1 VKRLLFLVTLAVLAG
16 AAPASGNR
24 PVAPRVDGVVVFASN
39 RDGDSDLYAVNPDG
53 TGLTQLTN
61 DPQGDYEPIP
71 SPDGEHILFL
81 GGEDE
86 APTVIDADG
95 SGRRSLS
102 ECSTTPGGWSP
113 DSRHFVCS
121 QYDEGLLILDTVD
134 GTSTQL
140 VDSGAKPV
148 WSPDGQTIAYVDDDR
163 LFVVPAAGG
172 ARRRLGIRKVTD
184 SAAPAW
190 SPDSQR
196 VAYVARGSGLD
207 LYSLWT
213 IRADGSGGRRIAQ
226 KISEDSPQWS
236 PDGSRIA
243 FVKRL
248 AHYVA
253 AVFTA
258 RSDGSGIH
266 QVSVSRAGESSNEPS
281 WTGDGRLVLYGR
293 GRFREADQADIYAV
307 GRVGHGGRALT
318 HPFPSGGTNST
329 PQWLSGPRVTGHEPS
344 PRTIAFPFKRRLVF
358 KPQIISVITDGRRAI
373 PLLAAED
380 ARLQI
385 WDATTG
391 RSVRGPEPCAN
402 TYGPGDVVLAGG
414 RIAWTCSEAGNTY
427 YASRLQTFRLG
438 RGSAVTVASSYGEP
452 EHGGTSLGDLVGR
465 RTTIAFTNHHEGAQ
479 ERHDA
484 WLLSASKARK
494 CPQGAIYRSRSVCRR
509 LIGANGGVTTAVD
522 AGKVLTVAR
531 DGLVRILSTNGSVRR
546 SWNLGEGIVTGRLRG
561 RTLAV
566 QRGTTLDTYDT
577 ATGAHTRTC
586 SLAADEGPTFLL
598 DVQGDL
604 VVYATGG
611 AVHLLRLSSGRDVA
625 LRLPGAAP
633 TLDVH
638 LEPAGLFVSW
648 NTMYNRRLGRLGFVP
663 RRVVNARL

>member
-1 VKRLLFLVTLAVLAG
+1 MKRLLFLVTLAVLAG
-16 AAPASGNR
+16 AAPASGDR
-24 PVAPRVDGVVVFASN
+24 PAATRADGVVVFASN

-61 DPQGDYEPIP
+61 DPQDDYDPIP
-71 SPDGEHILFL
+71 SPDGKHILFV

-86 APTVIDADG
+86 APAVINADG
-95 SGRRSLS
+95 SGRRSLP

-121 QYDEGLLILDTVD
+121 RYDEGLQILDTVD
-134 GTSTQL
+134 GTSTQF

-148 WSPDGQTIAYVDDDR
+148 WSPDGQTIAYVDDQR

-196 VAYVARGSGLD
+196 VAYVAPGSGFD
-207 LYSLWT
+207 VYSLWT

-258 RSDGSGIH
+258 RIDGSGMH

-281 WTGDGRLVLYGR
+281 WTGDGRLVLFSR

-307 GRVGHGGRALT
+307 GPVGHGGRALT

-329 PQWLSGPRVTGHEPS
+329 PQWLTGPRVTGHEPS

-358 KPQIISVITDGRRAI
+358 KPQIVSVITDGRRAI
-373 PLLAAED
+373 PLLGVED
-380 ARLQI
+380 ARLRI
-385 WDATTG
+385 WDPTTG

-402 TYGPGDVVLAGG
+402 TYGPGYVALAGG

-438 RGSAVTVASSYGEP
+438 RGPAVTVASSYGEP

-465 RTTIAFTNHHEGAQ
+465 GTTIVFTNHHEGVQ
-479 ERHDA
+479 ESHDA
-484 WLLSASKARK
+484 WVLATSKARK
-494 CPQGAIYRSRSVCRR
+494 CPQGPIYRSRSVCLR
-509 LIGANGGVTTAVD
+509 LTGANGGVTTAVD

-531 DGLVRILSTNGSVRR
+531 NGLVRILSTSGSVLR
-546 SWNLGEGIVTGRLRG
+546 SWSLGEGIVTGRLRG
-561 RTLAV
+561 KTLAV

-577 ATGAHTRTC
+577 ATGAHTRTR
-586 SLAADEGPTFLL
+586 SLAADEGPAFLL

-633 TLDVH
+633 TLDAH

-648 NTMYNRRLGRLGFVP
+648 NKIYDLRLGRLGFVP
-663 RRVVNARL
+663 LRVVNARL